1 MYVLDVIPIARSAG
15 KESLSYLS
23 KEKVPLGYLVEVPLR
38 RQMISAL
45 VLSCQKAENIKSA
58 IRTSDFQFKK
68 VSIVHKHPTLSRQF
82 VGAIGK
88 TAEHFATYTGQLLFA
103 LTPKHVLSQDIRRK
117 MLKQTDIKKM
127 SKWQVIQA
135 EDEDRFVQYKQLIRS
150 SLNKKQSV
158 FLCVPSRR
166 DGEHFFE
173 FIRKGIEEYVFHF
186 HSGLTKK
193 QIQEKQQEVLDD
205 KHPVVIIGTPMFL
218 SIPRVDVGKI
228 ILDRESSE
236 GYRTIGNPKIDTRI
250 FVEYFS
256 KEIKAELIFG
266 DTFLRLETI
275 YRHQEKKIGA
285 IQPVSFR
292 TLTPANSVLFDMTEE
307 NAPLVFD
314 AYADK
319 IIRLTK
325 EKNEHTFV
333 FAARKG
339 LHSITVCKDCGHIVT
354 SSDGSAPMVL
364 YEHPDGN
371 YFYSPHTKEKRPAD
385 DTCLYC
391 GGWRLNPLGLGI
403 DTIEKEVHSIASD
416 TKIFRLDKDSVS
428 THKKALSVTEEFYGT
443 PGSIMIGTEFSLA
456 YLREPIDNCI
466 ITTIDSLLALPDFRI
481 QEKILRTLLSFRS
494 KALKNFVIQTRNPDQ
509 QLFNYATK
517 GNSEKFIID
526 ELVAREKF
534 RFPPFSVLIK
544 ITLQGEQSLIEKHAR
559 EITEYLNEAEADIY
573 PAHISKIRGSWILNI
588 LLRIPKENWPN
599 HTLSNKLR
607 TLSPTYRVQVDPENI
622 L

>member
-1 MYVLDVIPIARSAG
+1 MYVLDVIPIARSAAN
-15 KESLSYLS
+15 ESLSYLS

-38 RQMISAL
+38 KQVISAL
-45 VLSCQKAENIKSA
+45 VLSCQKAENIKST
-58 IRTSDFQFKK
+58 IRTSDFQLKK
-68 VSIVHKHPTLSRQF
+68 VSSVHKHPALTRQF
-82 VGAIGK
+82 IDSIGK
-88 TAEHFATYTGQLLFA
+88 TAEHFATYTGRLLFA
-103 LTPKHVLSQDIRRK
+103 LTPKHMLSQDTGHKIPKQIGRK
-117 MLKQTDIKKM
+117 KIP
-127 SKWQVIQA
+127 KWQVIQA
-135 EDEDRFVQYKQLIRS
+135 EDEDRFAQYKQLIRS

-158 FLCVPSRR
+158 FICVPSLR
-166 DGEHFFE
+166 DGEYFFE
-173 FIRKGIEEYVFHF
+173 FIKKGIEKYAFHF

-193 QIQEKQQEVLDD
+193 QIQEKQQRVLDE

-218 SIPRVDVGKI
+218 SIPRIDIGKI

-236 GYRTIGNPKIDTRI
+236 GYRTIGNPRIDTRI

-256 KEIKAELIFG
+256 KEIRAELIFG
-266 DTFLRLETI
+266 DTFLRIETI
-275 YRHQEKKIGA
+275 HRHQKKEFGA
-285 IQPVSFR
+285 IQPLSFR
-292 TLTPANSVLFDMTEE
+292 ILTPANSVLFDMTEE
-307 NAPLVFD
+307 NSPLIFD
-314 AYADK
+314 AYTDK
-319 IIRLTK
+319 IVRLTK
-325 EKNEHTFV
+325 EKNEHTFL

-403 DTIEKEVHSIASD
+403 DTIEKEVRSIASD

-428 THKKALSVTEEFYGT
+428 THKKALSVALEFYKT
-443 PGSIMIGTEFSLA
+443 PGSIMIGTEFALA
-456 YLREPIDNCI
+456 YLREQIDNCI

-494 KALKNFVIQTRNPDQ
+494 KAVKNFIIQTRNPDQ
-509 QLFNYATK
+509 KLFNYATA
-517 GNSEKFIID
+517 GNSEKFILD
-526 ELVAREKF
+526 ELIAREKF

-544 ITLQGEQSLIEKHAR
+544 ITLQGEQSLIERHSQ
-559 EITEYLNEAEADIY
+559 EIAEYLNEADADIY
-573 PAHISKIRGSWILNI
+573 PAHISKISGSSIINI
-588 LLRIPKENWPN
+588 LFRIPKENWPN
-599 HTLSNKLR
+599 HTLANKLR
-607 TLSPTYRVQVDPENI
+607 TLSPTYRVQVHPENI